1 MASLLLCSF
10 NKRSQFFPNREDT
23 KLPPIMLRSLI
34 GRMVPMAAIVAFLF
48 LNKRNLSTES
58 FRATGD

>member
-10 NKRSQFFPNREDT
+10 NKLSQFFPNREDP
-23 KLPPIMLRSLI
+23 KLPPVMLPSLI
-34 GRMVPMAAIVAFLF
+34 GRTVPMAAIVAFLF

-58 FRATGD
+58 FSATGD